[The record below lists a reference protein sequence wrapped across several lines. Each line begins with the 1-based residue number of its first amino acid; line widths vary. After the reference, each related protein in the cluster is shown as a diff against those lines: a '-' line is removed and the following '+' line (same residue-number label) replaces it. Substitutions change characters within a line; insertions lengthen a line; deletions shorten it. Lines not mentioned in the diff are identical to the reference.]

1 MSAPNVEYKWEDDK
15 AALNLDKHGV
25 SFEEAITVF
34 DDSYARIIYDDDHS
48 DDEARE
54 IIIGYSNRNRLLYV
68 SYHEREVD
76 VIRIISA
83 RLATKQER
91 KEYEDKDI

>member
-1 MSAPNVEYKWEDDK
+1 MSKANVEYEWEDDK

-34 DDSYARIIYDDDHS
+34 DDLYARIIYDDDHS
-48 DDEARE
+48 DDETRE
-54 IIIGYSNRNRLLYV
+54 IIIGYSNKNRLLFV
-68 SYHEREVD
+68 SYHEREAD

-83 RLATKQER
+83 RSATKQER